1 MRKHALLLPVAAV
14 SLALA
19 ATVATAHPSAAALP
33 PLPLPEGDGMPTPTA
48 TRNGAP
54 APVKDVLKSCKG
66 TVNCNFQIAQG
77 PTEYLSA
84 VTTVGSAIVNCSD
97 ADMTVEREVTLTSST
112 TDNVEGEISG
122 SWTHEGTVD
131 KTVWGENLAEHTE
144 SAKLQNTGTT
154 TVTGT
159 KRDQSSTNNGTINH
173 SAPKDKGPNTET
185 HSFNATQNE
194 TTSQTQN
201 QAQTQTEV
209 ASSAK
214 GSVTGHNEL
223 KVGVKDAF
231 NAAFRHKASRELAQ
245 TVQER
250 MMYTITLKPKDVLA
264 LGAQNAMVRT
274 QGTLRV
280 NESAGVASVQNITV
294 NSPSTTN
301 ASSLLAQTY
310 TDYGKCI
317 GLRPSKHAADPQPG
331 PRRDT
336 PAGTPGSTPRDLR
349 TTESSVEP
357 APRPVGA
364 APGLYEIAGPPSG
377 SSPETVHVVPLP
389 PGTTAGP

>member
-1 MRKHALLLPVAAV
+1 MPVA
-14 SLALA
+14 
-19 ATVATAHPSAAALP
+19 
-33 PLPLPEGDGMPTPTA
+33 TA

-54 APVKDVLKSCKG
+54 VPVKDVLKSCKG
-66 TVNCNFQIAQG
+66 AAHCDFRIAQG

-84 VTTVGSAIVNCSD
+84 VTNVGSAIVNCSN
-97 ADMTVEREVTLTSST
+97 ADMVVEREVTLASST
-112 TDNVEGEISG
+112 TDNIEGEISG

-159 KRDQSSTNNGTINH
+159 QRDQSTSKNGTIDH
-173 SAPKDKGPNTET
+173 TAPKDKGPNTET
-185 HSFNATQNE
+185 HKFTETTNE

-209 ASSAK
+209 ASSAR
-214 GSVTGHNEL
+214 GSVTGHDEL
-223 KVGVKDAF
+223 HVGVKDAF
-231 NAAFRHKASRELAQ
+231 AAAFRQLAGRELTQ

-250 MMYTITLKPKDVLA
+250 MMYTITLKPKDVLT

-280 NESAGVASVQNITV
+280 NDTAGAATVQNVTV

-301 ASSLLAQTY
+301 ASSLTAQTF

-317 GLRPSKHAADPQPG
+317 GLRPSKNAADPQPG
-331 PRRDT
+331 PRTRRAAE
-336 PAGTPGSTPRDLR
+336 PGAGQ
-349 TTESSVEP
+349 
-357 APRPVGA
+357 APRQIAA
-364 APGLYEIAGPPSG
+364 APGLYEIPDPPSG
-377 SSPETVHVVPLP
+377 ANPDAVHVLPLP